1 MALEGTLHDMSL
13 SDLFQVFRLGPKSGI
28 LLIDNANERSVI
40 YVDHG
45 RLIDAFV
52 VRGANRQVV
61 ATADEAVLHTLDWE
75 DGQFIFRHDLSVTGH
90 NVTIRHDGE
99 WLVLESLR
107 RKADPLTTLPYH
119 QIDLD
124 TCLRLSPL
132 PSNAESSVSL
142 DVDQWRIL
150 SYAANSQDL
159 RTICTA
165 TGIEPERALRIVAEL
180 LSLGLVEV
188 VPPQQP
194 PAPPAPAAPAHVA
207 PKHNGNGLA
216 PVLSLAS
223 HTPSVPVAG
232 NPEPQPSRRVGRGL
246 LNTIIKRINEL

>member
-13 SDLFQVFRLGPKSGI
+13 SDLFQVFRMGPKSGI
-28 LLIDNANERSVI
+28 LIIDNADARSVI

-52 VRGANRQVV
+52 VRGTNRQVV
-61 ATADEAVLHTLDWE
+61 ATADKAVLHTLEWE
-75 DGQFIFRHDLSVTGH
+75 DGQFVFRHDLSVAGH
-90 NVTIRHDGE
+90 AVTIKHDGE

-107 RKADPLTTLPYH
+107 RRANPLTSLPYH

-188 VPPQQP
+188 APRPHP
-194 PAPPAPAAPAHVA
+194 PAPTRPAEPTHAPHS
-207 PKHNGNGLA
+207 HNGNGLA

-223 HTPSVPVAG
+223 DSSPVSVAG
-232 NPEPQPSRRVGRGL
+232 NAEPTPTRRVGRGL